1 MTSFAG
7 FTLTE
12 IFELPQL
19 QSLLLKFWFLGLT
32 CEHIVIAEEEQY
44 FRMIK
49 KTINFANCFTFEM
62 PAQMYYSLLDRTA
75 FALTSLNCQKILSTI
90 VNYMKVNKLG
100 FISFEIFG
108 LHFLQLFG
116 KVL

>member
-1 MTSFAG
+1 MS
-7 FTLTE
+7 LTE

-32 CEHIVIAEEEQY
+32 CEQIVMLEEEQY

-62 PAQMYYSLLDRTA
+62 PAQMYYAMLDRIA
-75 FALTSLNCQKILSTI
+75 CALSNLNC
-90 VNYMKVNKLG
+90 
-100 FISFEIFG
+100 
-108 LHFLQLFG
+108 
-116 KVL
+116 

>member
-1 MTSFAG
+1 V
-7 FTLTE
+7 
-12 IFELPQL
+12 P
-19 QSLLLKFWFLGLT
+19 
-32 CEHIVIAEEEQY
+32 EEEQY

-62 PAQMYYSLLDRTA
+62 PAQMYYALLDRI
-75 FALTSLNCQKILSTI
+75 ALALSHLNCQKIMNTI
-90 VNYMKVNKLG
+90 VNYMKVNRLG

-116 KVL
+116 KVLESLNEKMYHIA